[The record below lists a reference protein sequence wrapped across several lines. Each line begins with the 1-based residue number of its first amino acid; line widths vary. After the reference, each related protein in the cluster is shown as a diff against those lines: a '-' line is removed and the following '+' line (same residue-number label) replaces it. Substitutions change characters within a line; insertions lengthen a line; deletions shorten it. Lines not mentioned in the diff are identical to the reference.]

1 MPIIIENLNF
11 VYNPRTTFEKH
22 AVKNVSLTI
31 NDGDYLA
38 IIGPTGSGKS
48 TFIQHLN
55 GLIRV
60 QKNSGSIFVDDM
72 NITPKKIDFNKL
84 RSQVG
89 MVFQYPEYQLF
100 ADTVY
105 NDVAFGLK
113 NIKLNKEEIEPR
125 VREAL
130 TLVGLDFDEVSGK
143 SPFELSGGEKRR
155 VAIAGVVAMQPKILV
170 LDEPIAGLDP
180 QGKREILELLLK
192 LKATCSP
199 TIVIISHDM
208 DEVARYATRVA
219 VFNEGE
225 IIYDLPPQELFEK
238 VDELRAIGLD
248 IPQLARLREILSK
261 KGLFV
266 SPSCLSVSK
275 MADGI
280 IGLKKGGN
288 NV

>member
-1 MPIIIENLNF
+1 MSIIIENLNF
-11 VYNPRTTFEKH
+11 VYNPKTSFEKH
-22 AVKNVSLTI
+22 AVKNVNLTI

-60 QKNSGSIFVDDM
+60 QKNSGSIYVDEMD
-72 NITPKKIDFNKL
+72 ITPKRIDFNKL

-125 VREAL
+125 VRDAL
-130 TLVGLDFDEVSGK
+130 ALVGLNFDEVSSK

-225 IIYDLPPQELFEK
+225 IIYDLPPSELFEK
-238 VDELRAIGLD
+238 IDELRAMGLD
-248 IPQLARLREILSK
+248 VPQLARLREMLSK
-261 KGLFV
+261 KGLV
-266 SPSCLSVSK
+266 ISSSCLNVSQ
-275 MADGI
+275 MAKSI
-280 IGLKKGGN
+280 IELKKGGE
-288 NV
+288 